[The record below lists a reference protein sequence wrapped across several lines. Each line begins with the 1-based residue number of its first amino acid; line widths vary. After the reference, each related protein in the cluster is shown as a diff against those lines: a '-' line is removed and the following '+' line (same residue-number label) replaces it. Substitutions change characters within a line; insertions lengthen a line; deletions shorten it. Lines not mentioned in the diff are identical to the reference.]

1 MTGIGMARKRRKKD
15 AQNATAQVAP
25 RWASWPDE
33 RLLKLRLKD
42 LKLPLRGT
50 WLAACLRELNAEMAE
65 KGLKRVRAHGWIS
78 SEWFSPGNTA
88 GHRVSV
94 LPGAS
99 APDAARTQDDHR
111 RRGRHPR
118 RMHAHPPSRAG
129 HVLQHSYALH
139 KQPRWRRLF
148 GRSSIRYPKYYRAD
162 PTSRNFVQHLRL
174 WYAQSH
180 PDEDFAETFAVWLT
194 PRSNWRKR
202 YEGWPALKKLQYV
215 DELMAELANRKP
227 VLSRRTEVEPLRSL
241 RTTLGEHYQKKLEH
255 YSVDAPRAYDRD
267 LLRIFSNNPRHR
279 HSPPAAPSSA
289 ITAAT
294 SGGWFPNGPASTSS
308 RSTRCLTR

>member
-1 MTGIGMARKRRKKD
+1 MARKKRRKKGTRRKPR
-15 AQNATAQVAP
+15 QRKSQP

-33 RLLKLRLKD
+33 RLLKLR
-42 LKLPLRGT
+42 LRGT

-78 SEWFSPGNTA
+78 SEWFSPCNT
-88 GHRVSV
+88 
-94 LPGAS
+94 PGIAFPFYL
-99 APDAARTQDDHR
+99 A
-111 RRGRHPR
+111 HPR
-118 RMHAHPPSRAG
+118 LMRLERKMIIDVEGGTHAECMRILRHEAG

-162 PTSRNFVQHLRL
+162 PTSRDFVQHLRL

-215 DELMAELANRKP
+215 DELMAELGNRKP

-241 RTTLGEHYQKKLEH
+241 RTTLGEHYQKKLQH

-279 HSPPAAPSSA
+279 HSPPAAAFIRHNRGDIRRLVSKWTGEYQ
-289 ITAAT
+289 ITLDT
-294 SGGWFPNGPASTSS
+294 
-308 RSTRCLTR
+308 